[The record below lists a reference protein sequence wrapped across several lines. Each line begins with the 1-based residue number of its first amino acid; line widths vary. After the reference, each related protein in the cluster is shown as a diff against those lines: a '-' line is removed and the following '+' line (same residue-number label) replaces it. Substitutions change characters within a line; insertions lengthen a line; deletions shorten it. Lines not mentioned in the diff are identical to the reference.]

1 MPACASVRPKPPA
14 MLLKR
19 PMGMNSEVLNTKA
32 EQVRPASASHCRAV
46 MASLCEEA
54 VRAAAPRSAD
64 DSGAAAAADVISTAT
79 ASPHFSIVRPLSLLF
94 RRSPYPT
101 NGSRL

>member
-46 MASLCEEA
+46 MEPLCGEA
-54 VRAAAPRSAD
+54 AHAAAPRTAD
-64 DSGAAAAADVISTAT
+64 DSVAAAADVISAAT
-79 ASPHFSIVRPLSLLF
+79 ASSHFSIVRPLSLLF
-94 RRSPYPT
+94 GRSPYPT